1 MADAGGIIDVVED
14 NVKIELFGPDGA
26 LKQEITLHNAVTTS
40 GKNGAA
46 DQILAGPTLGK
57 PTHMALGTG
66 TPGANAL
73 GAELDRNALLTKTRS
88 GAVVTMT
95 CSWGPG
101 DGTGAL
107 VEAGI
112 FDASSS
118 GNMWCSATFPIV
130 NKGAGDTIS
139 LSWTLTFA

>member
-1 MADAGGIIDVVED
+1 MAEAGGIIDMVED
-14 NVKIELFGPDGA
+14 NVKIELFGPDGE
-26 LKQEITLHNAVTTS
+26 LKQEVTLHNTITTS

-46 DQILAGPTLGK
+46 DQILSGPTLGK
-57 PTHMALGTG
+57 PTHMAVGSG
-66 TPGANAL
+66 TPGSNAL
-73 GAELDRNALLTKTRS
+73 GAEIDRNALLTKTRS

-95 CSWGPG
+95 ATWAPG

-118 GNMWCSATFPIV
+118 GNMWCSATFPVV
-130 NKGAGDTIS
+130 NKSAGDTLS
-139 LSWTLTFA
+139 LSWTLTFS